1 MKNHKQLTKSEFQVM
16 DILWNLP
23 EQSGFTS
30 DILKRISGTQ
40 TGLHHISY
48 FSENP
53 ERKGFCTF

>member
-30 DILKRISGTQ
+30 DILN
-40 TGLHHISY
+40 
-48 FSENP
+48 SE
-53 ERKGFCTF
+53 RFRLTV

>member
-30 DILKRISGTQ
+30 DILKE
-40 TGLHHISY
+40 Y
-48 FSENP
+48 P
-53 ERKGFCTF
+53 EPKPAYYVSS